1 MRVHLLQTP
10 LALFFCFLSVEEV
23 IQSSALLLSIALL
36 GCSSDFFVIV
46 VLIVKNYDWR
56 GISWCRRCA
65 DVPSRR
71 TLILALLFMLL
82 PEDFQVI
89 LEIRVSEEK
98 LRLFHDVVRRRQ
110 PLINLTA
117 VDVVRLDLAVTSEV
131 LRELVREHELEP
143 LLLIV
148 VGQVVEFDE
157 AGCD

>member
-1 MRVHLLQTP
+1 M
-10 LALFFCFLSVEEV
+10 
-23 IQSSALLLSIALL
+23 
-36 GCSSDFFVIV
+36 
-46 VLIVKNYDWR
+46 
-56 GISWCRRCA
+56 
-65 DVPSRR
+65 
-71 TLILALLFMLL
+71 
-82 PEDFQVI
+82 I